1 MIHKA
6 SCMIFVASAAVIASL
21 PAAKADNFQFSF
33 TNTYGDV
40 SGTVTGEI
48 LGLTNNA
55 TSAATSVII
64 TGFPAALDLPFTS
77 PINVT
82 SWTVQQQNEFTE
94 TNGQVTAGAF
104 WATESDTYRF
114 YLDGDGVYNFLGSD
128 SLQVYGNNYIAAD
141 NITPLA
147 ATAVPEPAS
156 LALLGLSAG
165 VIGLL
170 RRRNA

>member
-1 MIHKA
+1 MIHRA
-6 SCMIFVASAAVIASL
+6 LRMIFVASAAVVASI
-21 PAAKADNFQFSF
+21 PVAKADNFQFSF
-33 TNTYGDV
+33 TNYYGSV

-82 SWTVQQQNEFTE
+82 SWPYQQQNEFTE

-104 WATESDTYRF
+104 WATETDTYSF
-114 YLDGDGVYNFLGSD
+114 YLDGDGAYNLLGSD
-128 SLQVYGNNYIAAD
+128 SL
-141 NITPLA
+141 
-147 ATAVPEPAS
+147 
-156 LALLGLSAG
+156 
-165 VIGLL
+165 
-170 RRRNA
+170 